1 MERLVIEICHAPYG
15 RQNASSGLAIAGAW
29 ASAGKKV
36 LVALHNDGVY
46 SAKKGGEDPLQ
57 VQLPSVQ
64 EQIKGIIE
72 ARGRVLADLSCMEV
86 RGITEEMLVD
96 GVEVSDGSEM
106 VDLAHDEGE
115 GVITF

>member
-15 RQNASSGLAIAGAW
+15 RQNASCGLAIAGAW
-29 ASAGKKV
+29 ASAGMKV

-46 SAKKGGEDPLQ
+46 SAKKGGTDPRQ
-57 VQLPSVQ
+57 DQLPSVQ
-64 EQIKGIIE
+64 GQIKGIIE
-72 ARGRVLADLSCMEV
+72 AGGRVLADLLCMEV

-106 VDLAHDEGE
+106 VDLAHEEGE